1 MIDSVFF
8 FSEDDDDDDRPD
20 SEEDGTY
27 AHETPGTGPDSGFV
41 RHSTTRMDPAVP
53 GKMFDEINEMMN
65 LSRPKSP
72 SRAPNSSRNVRIK
85 SFDDEGDDEPHIAT
99 PVRMVKGIQSPSRNV
114 RTSTWGGE
122 GDAGPYRN
130 PHGGRNMKSYGGDGD
145 LGFATPKY
153 QGQMSV
159 MSGHGGPFNG
169 FNRVPYSP
177 NNGWAMSGF
186 DRSPYGFN
194 GGFNGYNGFNGGYGG
209 FNGFNRNNFMNNA
222 LRAVQDFVESPS
234 AFTPTIECPAKIG
247 KYVCKIQCRMKDE
260 TLRGVCFHDS
270 CFCAPQERK
279 EALKHMSRSY
289 RALVSGYDTICDNW
303 KNLKQCMRFC
313 KALTPNKSYTGICKD
328 DHCQCVTNP
337 SIPEAKKY
345 ACMKAIRKVKKMED
359 TALKYLGFRPLPLSQ
374 LSAAAEKK
382 VNEVADATLRELK
395 SSNKID
401 GCTEEDI
408 KNLRSILAGLAQGLS
423 LARGHGG
430 AQTPTP
436 SSNGSQESKPGAPSS
451 APRRF
456 EPGSPGP
463 RVKGT

>member
-1 MIDSVFF
+1 
-8 FSEDDDDDDRPD
+8 
-20 SEEDGTY
+20 
-27 AHETPGTGPDSGFV
+27 
-41 RHSTTRMDPAVP
+41 
-53 GKMFDEINEMMN
+53 MFDEINEMMN

-72 SRAPNSSRNVRIK
+72 SRAPNSSRNVRIQ
-85 SFDDEGDDEPHIAT
+85 SFDDEGDDEPRIAT

-177 NNGWAMSGF
+177 KNGLWATSGF
-186 DRSPYGFN
+186 DRSPYGSN
-194 GGFNGYNGFNGGYGG
+194 GGFNGLNSGYNGFNGGYGGFNGGYGGFNGGYGG
-209 FNGFNRNNFMNNA
+209 FNGFNRNNFMNN
-222 LRAVQDFVESPS
+222 
-234 AFTPTIECPAKIG
+234 G
-247 KYVCKIQCRMKDE
+247 
-260 TLRGVCFHDS
+260 
-270 CFCAPQERK
+270 
-279 EALKHMSRSY
+279 
-289 RALVSGYDTICDNW
+289 ALVSGYDTICDNW
-303 KNLKQCMRFC
+303 KNVKQCMRFC

-382 VNEVADATLRELK
+382 VNEVADATLRKLK

-401 GCTEEDI
+401 GCTEEEI

-423 LARGHGG
+423 LARGG
-430 AQTPTP
+430 APTPTP
-436 SSNGSQESKPGAPSS
+436 RPSNGSQESKPGAPSS
-451 APRRF
+451 ASRSF
-456 EPGSPGP
+456 GPGLRGPG
-463 RVKGT
+463 VK

>member
-1 MIDSVFF
+1 
-8 FSEDDDDDDRPD
+8 
-20 SEEDGTY
+20 
-27 AHETPGTGPDSGFV
+27 
-41 RHSTTRMDPAVP
+41 
-53 GKMFDEINEMMN
+53 MFDEINEMMN

-72 SRAPNSSRNVRIK
+72 SRAPNSSRNVRIQ
-85 SFDDEGDDEPHIAT
+85 SFDDEGDDEPRIAT

-177 NNGWAMSGF
+177 KNGLWATSGF
-186 DRSPYGFN
+186 DRSPYGSN
-194 GGFNGYNGFNGGYGG
+194 GGFNGLNSGYNGFNGGYGGFNGGYGGFNGGYGG

-222 LRAVQDFVESPS
+222 LRAVQDFVESQS
-234 AFTPTIECPAKIG
+234 AFTLTIECPAKIG
-247 KYVCKIQCRMKDE
+247 KYVCKIQCRMKHE

-303 KNLKQCMRFC
+303 KNVKQCMRFC

-382 VNEVADATLRELK
+382 VNEVADATLRKLK

-401 GCTEEDI
+401 GCTEEEI

-423 LARGHGG
+423 LARGG
-430 AQTPTP
+430 APTPTP
-436 SSNGSQESKPGAPSS
+436 RPSNGSQESKPGAPSS
-451 APRRF
+451 ASRSF
-456 EPGSPGP
+456 GPGLRGPG
-463 RVKGT
+463 VK